1 MSEYPEHDKLKAVME
16 ESRAIGEFLD
26 GNDKY
31 VLAEW
36 VKVEGFMRPQLQL
49 LPVGR
54 PINDILAEYFGIDMR
69 TLESEKRAM
78 LEKLKEMNNA

>member
-1 MSEYPEHDKLKAVME
+1 MSDYPEHDKLKAVME
-16 ESRAIGEFLD
+16 QSQAIGEFID
-26 GNDKY
+26 DNGKY

-36 VKVEGFMRPQLQL
+36 MEVEGYSHLQL
-49 LPVGR
+49 TPVRR

-78 LEKLKEMNNA
+78 LEKLRGMNNA

>member
-1 MSEYPEHDKLKAVME
+1 MSEYPEHDKLEAVME
-16 ESRAIGEFLD
+16 QSQAIGEFID
-26 GNDKY
+26 CNDKY

-36 VKVEGFMRPQLQL
+36 MEVEGFRGPRLV
-49 LPVGR
+49 PVSR

-78 LEKLKEMNNA
+78 LDKLKEMNNA

>member
-16 ESRAIGEFLD
+16 KSQAIGEFID
-26 GNDKY
+26 GNEKY

-36 VKVEGFMRPQLQL
+36 MKVEGFSYLQL
-49 LPVGR
+49 VPVGR
-54 PINDILAEYFGIDMR
+54 PINDILAEYFGIDMC